1 MIKVYKQES
10 LLYEFTEN
18 GMIVELMSLCESLM
32 FKYFSRHSN
41 KHRIFISGPGHFAYA
56 SDNGTVG
63 VYEKNLRLWRIKVC
77 TIPHISNKNVIFHY
91 FIITQSKHRPTS
103 VVDYDFLGM
112 GNSQLLTGW
121 DNGKVNLCVLPTQR
135 SHLESI
141 LFQMDIRDIST
152 GGVLFKIYLSVG
164 ITKLLKGD
172 YRGIGKT
179 DLICCT
185 QDGEVR
191 GYTTSKI
198 NIAAINVMEQEQ
210 ITELFNVKHALM
222 LELQHYESN
231 LKYNISSK

>member
-1 MIKVYKQES
+1 
-10 LLYEFTEN
+10 
-18 GMIVELMSLCESLM
+18 
-32 FKYFSRHSN
+32 
-41 KHRIFISGPGHFAYA
+41 
-56 SDNGTVG
+56 
-63 VYEKNLRLWRIKVC
+63 
-77 TIPHISNKNVIFHY
+77 
-91 FIITQSKHRPTS
+91 
-103 VVDYDFLGM
+103 
-112 GNSQLLTGW
+112 
-121 DNGKVNLCVLPTQR
+121 
-135 SHLESI
+135 
-141 LFQMDIRDIST
+141 MDIRDIST

-231 LKYNISSK
+231 LKYNISSKNQQVEEFGDTPSGIGIIPANTRLQIGIATDIENKTSPSIEISICTNNSTIIRAVIIFAEGLFSGETLIVHPHKVNVSKLSIPVKAPKDIQYDVHIKV